1 MLIDIISL
9 IVGTVLLYYGAEW
22 IVKSSVTIAGKYQLS
37 PLVVGLTIVAFGTS
51 LPELVVSLKAA
62 ISGSSTIAIGNV
74 IGSNVANVGLVL
86 GISSLIFP
94 ITIHFERSKRDIYIY
109 LVVSLIFIFFILNGS
124 ISRIEGLILFIGVVL
139 YTVYCIM
146 HPSRRVESV
155 GDVISTTK
163 WTVPIFIIG
172 CVALY
177 YGADIFVDGAIGIAK
192 RLGVSEAVI
201 GMSVVAF
208 GTSLPE
214 LATSAIAAFRKES
227 AISVGNIVGSNLF
240 NILSVLG
247 IVSLIK
253 PLISPINIL
262 YLEIPFMIAFGLI
275 LIPLGK
281 MKQPVSRISSLIL
294 ITGYILFIILLF
306 R

>member
-1 MLIDIISL
+1 MLTDILFMIL
-9 IVGTVLLYYGAEW
+9 GTALLYYGAEW
-22 IVKSSVTIAGKYQLS
+22 IVKSSVTIASTYKLS

-62 ISGSSTIAIGNV
+62 ISGSSTIAVGNV
-74 IGSNVANVGLVL
+74 IGSNIANVGLVL

-94 ITIHFERSKRDIYIY
+94 ITIHFDRSKRDVYIY
-109 LVVSLIFIFFILNGS
+109 LVVTAVFIFFILNGM
-124 ISRIEGLILFIGVVL
+124 ISRVEGLILFTGIVL
-139 YTVYCIM
+139 YTGYCIL
-146 HPSRRVESV
+146 HPSRRTEEIEV
-155 GDVISTTK
+155 TTTTTI
-163 WTVPIFIIG
+163 WTIVLFFIG
-172 CVALY
+172 CVLLY
-177 YGADIFVDGAIGIAK
+177 YGGEVFVTGAVGIAK
-192 RLGVSEAVI
+192 KLGVTEAVI

-214 LATSAIAAFRKES
+214 LATSVIAAFRKES

-247 IVSLIK
+247 IVGMIK
-253 PLISPINIL
+253 PLESPTNIL
-262 YLEIPFMIAFGLI
+262 YLEIPFMVAFGLI

-281 MKQPVSRISSLIL
+281 MKQPVPRKSSVIL
-294 ITGYILFIILLF
+294 ITGYILFIVLLF

>member
-1 MLIDIISL
+1 MLTNILFLL
-9 IVGTVLLYYGAEW
+9 IGTTLLYYGAEW
-22 IVKSSVTIAGKYQLS
+22 IVKSSVTIAAKYKLS

-86 GISSLIFP
+86 GLSSLIFP
-94 ITIHFERSKRDIYIY
+94 ITIHFERSKRDVFIY
-109 LVVSLIFIFFILNGS
+109 LGVSIIFIFFILNGM
-124 ISRIEGLILFIGVVL
+124 ISRIEGLVLFVGIVL

-146 HPSRRVESV
+146 HPSRRMESTDEVEAA
-155 GDVISTTK
+155 TK
-163 WTVPIFIIG
+163 WTLILFVIG
-172 CVALY
+172 CVLLY
-177 YGADIFVDGAIGIAK
+177 CGAELFVDGAVGIAK
-192 RLGVSEAVI
+192 KLGVSEAVI

-214 LATSAIAAFRKES
+214 LATSVIAAFRKES

-240 NILSVLG
+240 NIMSVLG
-247 IVSLIK
+247 IVGMIK
-253 PLISPINIL
+253 PLESPTNIL
-262 YLEIPFMIAFGLI
+262 TLEIPFMIAFGLV
-275 LIPLGK
+275 LIPLGL
-281 MKQPVSRISSLIL
+281 MKQPVSRLSSLIL
-294 ITGYILFIILLF
+294 IAGYIAFIFLLF